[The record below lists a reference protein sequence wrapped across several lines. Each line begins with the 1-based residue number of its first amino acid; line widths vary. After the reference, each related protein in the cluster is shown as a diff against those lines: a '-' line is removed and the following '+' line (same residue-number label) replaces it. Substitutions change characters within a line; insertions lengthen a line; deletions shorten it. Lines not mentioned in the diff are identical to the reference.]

1 MIKRFINSINRD
13 IFRKT
18 QPTPYHPNQKTT
30 SQNQFSNYILRLAN
44 SKTTGFQGLLLN
56 YNRPIYYI
64 KYLNNS
70 LFRTF
75 DYIEYNYNTWKAFGY
90 FLGGLFFAGMTFG
103 GLFVYM
109 QYQKFLELRQK
120 MDDLDTELTRTCEEL
135 VVMVV

>member
-13 IFRKT
+13 IFRST
-18 QPTPYHPNQKTT
+18 QPTLSFSDLTT
-30 SQNQFSNYILRLAN
+30 TNQNQFSNYILKLAN

-70 LFRTF
+70 LFYGF

-90 FLGGLFFAGMTFG
+90 FLGGLFFAGITFG
-103 GLFVYM
+103 GLYVYL

-120 MDDLDTELTRTCEEL
+120 MDDLDQELTKTCEEL
-135 VVMVV
+135 IVMVV